1 MNKELIIS
9 SNESGAEIA
18 LLENRRLVEIHR
30 EDEQS
35 SFNVG
40 DIVVGRVRKVVPGL
54 NAAFVDV
61 GYEKD
66 AFLHYTDL
74 GPRIRSLLKYSH
86 KAMAGKQSTHLLS
99 DFKMEKEIEKT
110 GNVKDVL
117 KAKQPIAV
125 QVLKEPISTKGPR
138 LTCEITLPGRYLVLA
153 PFSDAIGVSKQVSTQ
168 DERKRLQRLI
178 ESIKPK
184 NFGVVVRT
192 AAEGKSVSELHE
204 DLTNLVNK
212 WETTLKNLKN
222 VQPPLKVHSE
232 LNKSSTLVRD
242 MLSDSFN
249 KIVVDERAIA
259 TDIENYV
266 NKIAPEKKNIVSHY
280 SSNKPLF
287 DNYGITKQIKS
298 LFGKTVTLPSGAYL
312 VIEHTEALHVIDV
325 NSGQKMSA
333 SDSQQTT
340 ALNVNMEAAEEIA
353 RQLRLRDL
361 GGIIIVDFIDLKS
374 TEDKKKIFNQMK
386 EAMKQD
392 KAKHTVL
399 PLTRFG
405 LMQITRQRVRP
416 EVNITTQETCPSCR
430 GTGQI
435 ESSLLMVD
443 KLERYLKEIIKNHS
457 SIRVYVHPFLD
468 AYVKKGLLSIHL
480 KWMWHYFRWIRIVPN
495 NNYPITDFH
504 FFDSNDEEITIDEI
518 AEEQVQ
524 SNKEN
529 GQEKQ
534 KEAS

>member
-9 SNESGAEIA
+9 SKDNGADIA

-30 EDEQS
+30 EDDQS
-35 SFNVG
+35 NFSVG

-54 NAAFVDV
+54 NAAFIDV

-74 GPRIRSLLKYSH
+74 GPRIRSLLKYARKGMTGS
-86 KAMAGKQSTHLLS
+86 QPSHLLA

-110 GNVKDVL
+110 GNIKDVL
-117 KAKQPIAV
+117 KAKEQIVV

-153 PFSDAIGVSKQVSTQ
+153 PFSDTVGVSKQISTQ

-178 ESIKPK
+178 ESIRPK

-192 AAEGKSVSELHE
+192 AAEEKSVSELHE
-204 DLTNLVNK
+204 DLTNLISK
-212 WETTLKNLKN
+212 WENVLTNLKD
-222 VQPPLKVHSE
+222 VTPPRKVHSE
-232 LNKSSTLVRD
+232 LNKASTLVRD
-242 MLSDSFN
+242 MLSESFN

-266 NKIAPEKKNIVSHY
+266 GKIAPEKKNIVSHY

-298 LFGKTVTLPSGAYL
+298 LFGKSVTLPSGAYL

-325 NSGQKMSA
+325 NSGQKMST
-333 SDSQQTT
+333 SDDQQTT

-361 GGIIIVDFIDLKS
+361 GGIIIVDFIDLKNPD
-374 TEDKKKIFNQMK
+374 DKKKVFKQMK
-386 EAMKQD
+386 DAMNED

-416 EVNITTQETCPSCR
+416 EINISTQELCPTCN

-435 ESSLLMVD
+435 ESSLLIVD
-443 KLERYLKEIIKNHS
+443 MIERYLHEVVKVHS
-457 SIRVYVHPFLD
+457 SVWMYVHPFVEAFL
-468 AYVKKGLLSIHL
+468 KRGFFSIYL
-480 KWMWHYFRWIRIVPN
+480 RWMWKYKRLFKIIPN
-495 NNYPITDFH
+495 NNYPLTEFRFYDK
-504 FFDSNDEEITIDEI
+504 DDEEITIDELSD
-518 AEEQVQ
+518 ENSQ
-524 SNKEN
+524 SSDN
-529 GQEKQ
+529 GQQ
-534 KEAS
+534 KKKAS